1 MNSLPGNSI
10 APCLLPLASK
20 TNANFARWHHAG
32 HRLWL
37 KLRQS
42 LACTNSSPKANI
54 HIDKYSQ
61 MKDDFVV
68 SVSHELRTPLT
79 SIKAFSEILFEDPKI
94 ELEERKRFLRIIVNE
109 ADKLT
114 SLINHVLD
122 FGKIESG
129 HFDWNYQSFDL
140 AKAVQNAIAL
150 FQESESNNLEINVD
164 IPENGPYVNCDRALI
179 MQGVINLLSNA
190 EKFVPNNQH
199 SRTLWVTLRTIDG
212 NAIVSFRDNGPGIE
226 KEAQVMIF
234 EKFWQGGNTLTE
246 KPEGIGLG
254 LPMSRLIFERFG
266 GSLSVESQPGNGATF
281 SFSLPLQS
289 TLNE

>member
-10 APCLLPLASK
+10 APWLLPLASK

-32 HRLWL
+32 HQLWL
-37 KLRQS
+37 TLRKS
-42 LACTNSSPKANI
+42 WARMNNPPETNA
-54 HIDKYSQ
+54 HIAGFIQ
-61 MKDDFVV
+61 MKDEFVV

-79 SIKAFSEILFEDPKI
+79 SIKALSEILFEDPKI
-94 ELEERKRFLRIIVNE
+94 ELEERKRFLGIIVNE

-114 SLINHVLD
+114 ILINHVLD

-129 HFDWNYQSFDL
+129 HFEWNYQSFDL
-140 AKAVQNAIAL
+140 AEAIQNAIEQ
-150 FQESESNNLEINVD
+150 FQDNESINLKISFD
-164 IPENGPYVNCDRALI
+164 IPENTHYVSCDRALLMRGI
-179 MQGVINLLSNA
+179 NNLLSNA
-190 EKFVPNNQH
+190 EKFVPTDQQNSN
-199 SRTLWVTLRTIDG
+199 LWVTLRTIDS

-226 KEAQVMIF
+226 KEAQEMIF
-234 EKFWQGGNTLTE
+234 EKFWQGGNTLTA

-266 GSLSVESQPGNGATF
+266 GSLWVESQPGDGATF

-289 TLNE
+289 KE